1 MKASL
6 LFLLF
11 CLPLCLFGQV
21 VSTDSLMK
29 AVLVMKE
36 DTTKVNSCIL
46 LSNKCRTE
54 KLDYANAKKYAALGI
69 QLSEKINFP
78 KGIFKGTIALAYAT
92 RDMGQHPEGI
102 EGLKKAIAIFEGNKV
117 LQSDASLFITHV
129 YTYTALA
136 DLYTY
141 LPDYANA
148 EKYAFKAL
156 ELSEQYQKGIGQCWM
171 TISIIF
177 SKQKNLVEAKKYA
190 LKAKAF
196 FEANQSTDD
205 LARAYAFLAR
215 YAFTAADYQQAISY
229 YQLSYNTYKQANS
242 LSGQRIAL
250 YNLAE
255 IYLKIKDYDKAD
267 DYVNQTLA
275 ISKGA
280 NDVIYQFFINQLKF
294 NINFDRKYY
303 KEALSVADLLLQLAK
318 NEKNLENV
326 SQVYQKYLSV
336 YLALGDTAK
345 AFVTLEKIATLK
357 DSTYNTEIAK
367 HSTDLLKKYESE
379 KKEQQ
384 IAFLDKENKF
394 KSDKLFQE
402 HLLNEA
408 LQRENDLKDI
418 EINQSLLLKEGL
430 ERENALKKNELDK
443 ELLLNKTLNSKNALM
458 IENSKNERIA
468 RWLMMISLTVLIIF
482 GISFY
487 RNYRNQKVANAKI
500 SKQADDLKV
509 LMKEVHHRVK
519 NNLQVIVAMLRMQ
532 ARNLHDQLAIDALN
546 SCENRLQSIAIVHE
560 KLYQSQNI
568 SEVVLK
574 DYLEDIVQVLAQQYK
589 PFLPNL
595 SYAITD
601 DTKLS
606 TNIETAIPLGM
617 IVNELVTNG
626 FKYAFQQVATPHIR
640 VQITATAPDT
650 FQLLVADNGPGL
662 PNGQLPNR
670 YQSLGLKLV
679 QLFTEQ
685 IGGTL
690 TYATNNGACFT
701 ITFHCNTTVL

>member
-1 MKASL
+1 MKACL
-6 LFLLF
+6 LFMLF
-11 CLPLCLFGQV
+11 CLPLCLIGQI

-29 AVLVMKE
+29 ALDVMKE
-36 DTTKVNSCIL
+36 DTTKVNSYIL
-46 LSNKCRTE
+46 LSNKYRTAQI
-54 KLDYANAKKYAALGI
+54 DYVKAQKYASLSI

-78 KGIFKGTIALAYAT
+78 KGLFKGTIALAYAT
-92 RDMGQHPEGI
+92 RDMGKYPEGI

-148 EKYAFKAL
+148 QKYAFKAL
-156 ELSEQYQKGIGQCWM
+156 ELSEQYKKGVGQCWM
-171 TISIIF
+171 ALSIIF
-177 SKQKNLVEAKKYA
+177 SKQKNLVEANKYA
-190 LKAKAF
+190 LMAKTY

-215 YAFTAADYQQAISY
+215 YAFTAADYPQAISY
-229 YQLSYNTYKQANS
+229 YQMSYNTYKQANS
-242 LSGQRIAL
+242 IAGQRIAL

-255 IYLKIKDYDKAD
+255 IYLKTKDYDKAD
-267 DYVNQTLA
+267 DYVNQTLD

-303 KEALSVADLLLQLAK
+303 TEALVVADLMLQLAR

-367 HSTDLLKKYESE
+367 HSADLLKKYESE

-402 HLLNEA
+402 QLLNES

-430 ERENALKKNELDK
+430 ERENTLRKSELDN
-443 ELLLNKTLNSKNALM
+443 EVVLNKALNSKNAFM
-458 IENSKNERIA
+458 IANSKMERMA
-468 RWLMMISLTVLIIF
+468 RWFMLIGLAVLVIF
-482 GISFY
+482 GISYY
-487 RNYRNQKVANAKI
+487 RNYRNQKAANAKI

-532 ARNLHDQLAIDALN
+532 ARTLQDQLAIDALN
-546 SCENRLQSIAIVHE
+546 TCENRLQSIAIVHE

-568 SEVVLK
+568 SDVVLK
-574 DYLEDIVQVLAQQYK
+574 EYLQDIVQVLAPQYLHSFPK
-589 PFLPNL
+589 L
-595 SYAITD
+595 SYQVTD
-601 DTKLS
+601 ETKLS

-617 IVNELVTNG
+617 IVNELVTNA
-626 FKYAFQQVATPHIR
+626 FKYAFHQVAAPHIR
-640 VQITATAPDT
+640 IQITSTAPNT
-650 FQLLVADNGPGL
+650 FQLVVADNGAGL
-662 PNGQLPNR
+662 PNGQLPNH

-690 TYATNNGACFT
+690 AYATNNGACFT
-701 ITFHCNTTVL
+701 ITFPFSATAL